1 MTEIICR
8 NNNIVYIYIYVL
20 YIYLFVE
27 ISIESSIDI
36 YRMDDGVY
44 KANESCLFE
53 RSWTMSP
60 NSFFCLSTQSQGG
73 WVHPKCL
80 GNPWV
85 EAPNFT
91 LQPFD
96 LAMEGFQLSTGK
108 TSTNMEGIARI
119 PPLFMTFLGPA
130 SLPFEP
136 HFWST
141 EPDLLSRTLSCVLG
155 WACMDFPPYGPW
167 NPHQLL
173 YQIDRI
179 KSWC

>member
-1 MTEIICR
+1 MMGVIKRMNHVCSSGHEQWAQT
-8 NNNIVYIYIYVL
+8 VF
-20 YIYLFVE
+20 FV
-27 ISIESSIDI
+27 
-36 YRMDDGVY
+36 
-44 KANESCLFE
+44 CLHRVKEDEF
-53 RSWTMSP
+53 TP
-60 NSFFCLSTQSQGG
+60 NA
-73 WVHPKCL
+73 L
-80 GNPWV
+80 GIPGLRP
-85 EAPNFT
+85 PNFT